1 MLIVL
6 SVKQVHFIIQIV
18 DCLPGGGHGITI
30 TRWRRQWCVLKEEH
44 LYYYKT
50 SFDREA
56 GGVIE
61 ITGYDMS
68 AAPDIKK
75 PL

>member
-1 MLIVL
+1 MNYF
-6 SVKQVHFIIQIV
+6 S
-18 DCLPGGGHGITI
+18 GGGHGLTP

-56 GGVIE
+56 GGVID
-61 ITGYDMS
+61 ITGYNMS
-68 AAPDIKK
+68 TAPEIKK
-75 PL
+75 SL